1 MLRHT
6 SKDYDYCLKFLLV
19 GDSDVGKEEILGAL
33 EESSPQSPYATKG
46 MEQKTTMLLIDGKRV
61 KLQLWNTSGKAA
73 IKVLE
78 Q

>member
-78 Q
+78 R